1 MMGNRI
7 GQLARTAALPDTAGP
22 EQARAIGGDAPFA
35 AVAVH
40 GSLAAAAGDWS
51 RLEAVAR
58 VSPYQRWAWLDA
70 WMATE
75 GRAAGLRPFIVTAYG
90 GAQQPVA
97 LLPLG
102 LGTTRGL
109 RRAVFLGGRETN
121 YNMGLFDPRLPWTAA
136 DLDRLLREAG
146 RGAVD
151 LYAFVHQ
158 PIAWGDFVNPAARLG
173 RSQASPSS
181 SHRAVL
187 QRDGEAFL
195 KAHQS
200 AAARKKLRSKAAHLG
215 ALGTVAHR
223 LARTPAEVRAVLE
236 AHVRQKA
243 AKMALIGV
251 GAPDFAAITTLFTR
265 AAGQPGGPLELHA
278 LYCGPRIVATFG
290 GLAHAGRFS
299 GLLIS
304 YDLDPAYARSSPGE
318 LLLVAV
324 LRQKCAEGFDGFD
337 LGVGEARYKDAYCPI
352 EDPLVDSFLAL
363 TPAGAVASAA
373 EAAALWLKSA
383 VKRSPRAWA
392 SVQTLRRHLARLRRQ
407 RS

>member
-1 MMGNRI
+1 M
-7 GQLARTAALPDTAGP
+7 
-22 EQARAIGGDAPFA
+22 PFA
-35 AVAVH
+35 TVAVH
-40 GSLAAAAGDWS
+40 GSLAAAAADWS
-51 RLEAVAR
+51 QLDAVAR

-75 GRAAGLRPFIVTAYG
+75 GAAAGLQPFIVTAYD
-90 GAQQPVA
+90 ASQRPIA
-97 LLPLG
+97 MLPLG
-102 LGTTRGL
+102 LSTTRGL

-121 YNMGLFDPRLPWTAA
+121 YNMGLFDPRLPWTTAA
-136 DLDRLLREAG
+136 LDGLLRHAG
-146 RGAVD
+146 RGVVD

-158 PIAWGDFVNPAARLG
+158 PKAWGAFGNPAAALG
-173 RSQASPSS
+173 RSQPSPSS

-187 QRDGEAFL
+187 QRDADAFL
-195 KAHQS
+195 KARQS
-200 AAARKKLRSKAAHLG
+200 SAARKKLRSKAHHL
-215 ALGTVAHR
+215 ATLGPVEHR
-223 LARTPAEVRAVLE
+223 IARTPPEVRAVLE

-251 GAPDFAAITTLFTR
+251 APPDFDAVLTLFTR
-265 AAGQPGGPLELHA
+265 AAAQPGGPVELHA
-278 LYCGPRIVATFG
+278 LFCGERIVATFG

-324 LRQKCAEGFDGFD
+324 IRQKCAQGFEGFD
-337 LGVGEARYKDAYCPI
+337 LGVGEARYKAAYCPI

-363 TPAGAVASAA
+363 TPAGAMASAA
-373 EAAALWLKSA
+373 MAGVLRVKSV

-392 SVQTLRRHLARLRRQ
+392 SVQTLRRHLARVRR
-407 RS
+407 RA